1 MEREGQA
8 AGPTSGAPGPA
19 FVKDLEGLLVT
30 LRRSSK
36 DLSFYPPGHPL
47 LNRSLERAVSQL
59 RGVVDARAPLAL
71 VVSRMGFSIEGR
83 PVGAENQQ
91 IVSMAGELF
100 VMRVQRIFFAQEV
113 ESHEV
118 AAFLQMLTSDPK
130 LIFQAGGPAK
140 FLAAHDVRRIQVNEF
155 EFQRLG
161 EASGSGGRGTG
172 TGAGGGGEIGQ
183 GGTGGGGG
191 GQGAGAGGAGGP
203 GEIGAAE
210 AGEAGPAGQG
220 LEAGAAGP
228 GQAAHMGGTVGG
240 LGLVGA
246 AGGATGVGVSDPALA
261 GQGSGVQDGP
271 GAGGPAGGAG
281 HGGGASAQP
290 TAGPGAGQEPSIA
303 EALLASLKSKEEQT
317 VDSLLRRLEAEAASG
332 GVAGYEWAAT
342 RLETAATQAAGEGRL
357 TEVVVILRSFLRH
370 RQDENLKAPIRERA
384 AQAVDAVATEGTVA
398 SLIEQL
404 GSPGTVSGAELAEVL
419 VGLGA
424 TAIPPLLGRL
434 AAEDQEATRTQLVE
448 ILGRFREVALPHLTE
463 AVQQAGQDLACDL
476 ARILGEIGGETG
488 VALLGRLVRHREVQV
503 RTEAVRGL
511 AQIGATSAH
520 RLLMQALRDPD
531 TSVVELAL
539 GFLGAARVRQSV
551 PAILRLAGQPVLAG
565 SAFTVRKAAVV
576 ALGAVGDPALVSFL
590 TRLLYT
596 RTWFRRA
603 AGDEIRLAAAQALLS
618 MGRPEAREALEKGS
632 RSRRG
637 DVRRACTAALQKG
650 VTTAPANP

>member
-1 MEREGQA
+1 
-8 AGPTSGAPGPA
+8 
-19 FVKDLEGLLVT
+19 VKDLEELLVT

-71 VVSRMGFSIEGR
+71 VVSRTGFSIEGR

-100 VMRVQRIFFAQEV
+100 VKRVQRIFFAQEV

-172 TGAGGGGEIGQ
+172 TGAGGGGEIGVGGAVGPGQ
-183 GGTGGGGG
+183 GG
-191 GQGAGAGGAGGP
+191 GAGGAGGP
-203 GEIGAAE
+203 GGIGAAE

-240 LGLVGA
+240 LGPVGA

-281 HGGGASAQP
+281 HGGGASAQ
-290 TAGPGAGQEPSIA
+290 TTVGPGAGQTPSIA

-332 GVAGYEWAAT
+332 GVAGYEWAAS
-342 RLETAATQAAGEGRL
+342 RLEAAVGQAVGEDRL
-357 TEVVVILRSFLRH
+357 AEVLAILRSFLRH
-370 RQDENLKAPIRERA
+370 RQDDTIGAPIRERA
-384 AQAVDAVATEGTVA
+384 AQAVEAVATEDTA
-398 SLIEQL
+398 AYLIEHL
-404 GSPGTVSGAELAEVL
+404 GSPGVGSGPDLAEVL
-419 VGLGA
+419 LGLGA
-424 TAIPPLLGRL
+424 PVIPLLLGRL
-434 AAEDQEATRTQLVE
+434 AAEDQEATRARLVE

-488 VALLGRLVRHREVQV
+488 VVLLGRLARHREVQV
-503 RTEAVRGL
+503 RTEAIRGL
-511 AQIGATSAH
+511 ARIGATSAH

-590 TRLLYT
+590 TSLLYT

>member
-8 AGPTSGAPGPA
+8 AGPASGAPGPA
-19 FVKDLEGLLVT
+19 FVKDLEELLVS

-59 RGVVDARAPLAL
+59 RGVLDARAPLAL
-71 VVSRMGFSIEGR
+71 VVSRTGFSFEGR

-91 IVSMAGELF
+91 VVSMAGELF
-100 VMRVQRIFFAQEV
+100 VKRVQRIFFAQEV
-113 ESHEV
+113 ELHEV
-118 AAFLQMLTSDPK
+118 TAFLQMLTSDPK

-140 FLAAHDVRRIQVNEF
+140 FLAAHDVHRIQVNEF
-155 EFQRLG
+155 DFQRLG
-161 EASGSGGRGTG
+161 DASGSGGRGTG
-172 TGAGGGGEIGQ
+172 TGAGGEGEIGR
-183 GGTGGGGG
+183 GGAVGP

-203 GEIGAAE
+203 GGI
-210 AGEAGPAGQG
+210 
-220 LEAGAAGP
+220 GAAGP

-240 LGLVGA
+240 LGPVGA

-281 HGGGASAQP
+281 HGGGASAQ
-290 TAGPGAGQEPSIA
+290 TTVGPGADQEPSIA

-434 AAEDQEATRTQLVE
+434 AAEDQEATRARLVE

-476 ARILGEIGGETG
+476 AKILGEIGGETG
-488 VALLGRLVRHREVQV
+488 VVLLGRLARHREVQV
-503 RTEAVRGL
+503 RTEAIRGL
-511 AQIGATSAH
+511 ARIGAMSAH

-590 TRLLYT
+590 TTLLYT

>member
-1 MEREGQA
+1 
-8 AGPTSGAPGPA
+8 
-19 FVKDLEGLLVT
+19 
-30 LRRSSK
+30 
-36 DLSFYPPGHPL
+36 
-47 LNRSLERAVSQL
+47 
-59 RGVVDARAPLAL
+59 
-71 VVSRMGFSIEGR
+71 
-83 PVGAENQQ
+83 
-91 IVSMAGELF
+91 
-100 VMRVQRIFFAQEV
+100 
-113 ESHEV
+113 
-118 AAFLQMLTSDPK
+118 
-130 LIFQAGGPAK
+130 
-140 FLAAHDVRRIQVNEF
+140 
-155 EFQRLG
+155 RLG
-161 EASGSGGRGTG
+161 DASGSGGRGTG
-172 TGAGGGGEIGQ
+172 TGAGGGGEIGR
-183 GGTGGGGG
+183 GGAVGP

-203 GEIGAAE
+203 GGIGAAE

-240 LGLVGA
+240 LGPVGA

-281 HGGGASAQP
+281 HGGGASAQ
-290 TAGPGAGQEPSIA
+290 TTVGPGAGQEPSVA

-317 VDSLLRRLEAEAASG
+317 VDSLLRRLEAETASG
-332 GVAGYEWAAT
+332 GVAGYEWAAS
-342 RLETAATQAAGEGRL
+342 RLEAAAGQAVGEDRL
-357 TEVVVILRSFLRH
+357 AEVLAILRSFLRH
-370 RQDENLKAPIRERA
+370 RQDDNLGAPIRERA
-384 AQAVDAVATEGTVA
+384 AQAVEAVATEDTA
-398 SLIEQL
+398 AYLIEHL
-404 GSPGTVSGAELAEVL
+404 GSAGLGVELAEVL

-424 TAIPPLLGRL
+424 TAIPTLLCRL
-434 AAEDQEATRTQLVE
+434 DAEDQEATRTRLVE

-488 VALLGRLVRHREVQV
+488 VVLLGRLARHREVQV
-503 RTEAVRGL
+503 RTEAIRGL
-511 AQIGATSAH
+511 ARIGATSAH

-590 TRLLYT
+590 TSLLYT